1 MTLLT
6 SAPVAKATPRTRGT
20 RKPKR
25 ALHSTLPGQV
35 SGRTLGIAS
44 RTPIHP
50 GHFLDTRFL
59 GPLAIS
65 QQALASALGIS
76 RRRVNEII
84 RGHRGITP
92 DTAVRLACYFR
103 NDAAF
108 WLELQLA
115 WDLHAAIKNFRS
127 LPKRAPR

>member
-1 MTLLT
+1 MRVV
-6 SAPVAKATPRTRGT
+6 SVPAAKAKPRMQA
-20 RKPKR
+20 KR
-25 ALHSTLPGQV
+25 APTRAPRPILPGRI
-35 SGRTLGIAS
+35 SARSLGVAS
-44 RTPIHP
+44 RTPLHP

-59 GPLAIS
+59 EPLAIS

-84 RGHRGITP
+84 RGRRGITP
-92 DTAVRLACYFR
+92 DTAIRLACYFR

-115 WDLHAAIKNFRS
+115 WDLHASIKNFGS
-127 LPKRAPR
+127 PPKRAPR

>member
-1 MTLLT
+1 M
-6 SAPVAKATPRTRGT
+6 SFAVVKATLHTQAR
-20 RKPKR
+20 RKPTR
-25 ALHSTLPGQV
+25 APRPPLPGPI
-35 SGRTLGIAS
+35 SARSLGSAS
-44 RTPIHP
+44 RTPLHP

-59 GPLAIS
+59 EPLAIS
-65 QQALASALGIS
+65 QQDLASALGIS

-84 RGHRGITP
+84 RGRRAITP

-103 NDAAF
+103 NDASF

-115 WDLHAAIKNFRS
+115 WDLHAAIKSFRS

>member
-1 MTLLT
+1 MR
-6 SAPVAKATPRTRGT
+6 AM
-20 RKPKR
+20 RKPTR
-25 ALHSTLPGQV
+25 ALRPTLPGRI
-35 SGRTLGIAS
+35 SARSLGVAS
-44 RTPIHP
+44 RTPLHP

-59 GPLAIS
+59 EPLAIS
-65 QQALASALGIS
+65 QQDLASALGIS

-84 RGHRGITP
+84 RGRRGITP

-115 WDLHAAIKNFRS
+115 WDLHAAIKNLRS
-127 LPKRAPR
+127 LRKRSPR

>member
-1 MTLLT
+1 MRVV
-6 SAPVAKATPRTRGT
+6 SVPAAKAKLRTQAR
-20 RKPKR
+20 RKPIR
-25 ALHSTLPGQV
+25 APRPILPGRI
-35 SGRTLGIAS
+35 STRSLGAAS
-44 RTPIHP
+44 RTPLHP
-50 GHFLDTRFL
+50 GRFLDTRFL
-59 GPLAIS
+59 EPLAIS

-92 DTAVRLACYFR
+92 DTAIRLACYFR

-115 WDLHAAIKNFRS
+115 WDLHASIKNFRS
-127 LPKRAPR
+127 QAKRATR

>member
-1 MTLLT
+1 MRVVSDPAANATLC
-6 SAPVAKATPRTRGT
+6 TRAR
-20 RKPKR
+20 RKPTGAPR
-25 ALHSTLPGQV
+25 PTLPGRI
-35 SGRTLGIAS
+35 SARSLGVGS
-44 RTPIHP
+44 RTPPHP

-59 GPLAIS
+59 EPLAIS

-115 WDLHAAIKNFRS
+115 WDLHAAIKNFRA
-127 LPKRAPR
+127 LPKRAPH

>member
-1 MTLLT
+1 MRVVSVSTAMATLHT
-6 SAPVAKATPRTRGT
+6 RARRNAAWAPRSTFPRRISAR
-20 RKPKR
+20 
-25 ALHSTLPGQV
+25 S
-35 SGRTLGIAS
+35 LGLAS
-44 RTPIHP
+44 RTPLHP
-50 GHFLDTRFL
+50 GRFLDTRFL
-59 GPLAIS
+59 EPLAIS
-65 QQALASALGIS
+65 QQDLASALGIS

-84 RGHRGITP
+84 RGRRGITP

-127 LPKRAPR
+127 PPKRTPR

>member
-1 MTLLT
+1 
-6 SAPVAKATPRTRGT
+6 
-20 RKPKR
+20 
-25 ALHSTLPGQV
+25 LPGRISARSLDV
-35 SGRTLGIAS
+35 AS
-44 RTPIHP
+44 RTPLHP
-50 GHFLDTRFL
+50 GRFLDTRYLKPF
-59 GPLAIS
+59 AIS
-65 QQALASALGIS
+65 QQDLASALGIS

-103 NDAAF
+103 NEAAF

>member
-1 MTLLT
+1 M
-6 SAPVAKATPRTRGT
+6 AKATPRTRRT
-20 RKPKR
+20 RRPTGAPR
-25 ALHSTLPGQV
+25 PTLPGQI
-35 SGRTLGIAS
+35 SPRSLGVAS
-44 RTPIHP
+44 RTPLHP

-103 NDAAF
+103 NDASF

-115 WDLHAAIKNFRS
+115 WDLHAAIKTFRS

>member
-1 MTLLT
+1 LTLFA
-6 SAPVAKATPRTRGT
+6 SVPVAKANLRTRGT
-20 RKPKR
+20 RKRTR
-25 ALHSTLPGQV
+25 ALHPTLPGQI
-35 SGRTLGIAS
+35 SGRNLGVAS
-44 RTPIHP
+44 RTPVHP

-59 GPLAIS
+59 EPLAIS

-127 LPKRAPR
+127 LPKRTPR

>member
-1 MTLLT
+1 MLPLLV
-6 SAPVAKATPRTRGT
+6 PVAKATARTQSK
-20 RKPKR
+20 RKPTR
-25 ALHSTLPGQV
+25 APRPVLPGRI
-35 SGRTLGIAS
+35 SARSLGAAS
-44 RTPIHP
+44 RTPLHP

-59 GPLAIS
+59 GPLGIS
-65 QQALASALGIS
+65 QQDLASALGIS

-115 WDLHAAIKNFRS
+115 WDLHAAIKNFRAP
-127 LPKRAPR
+127 PKRAPR

>member
-1 MTLLT
+1 M
-6 SAPVAKATPRTRGT
+6 SVPGAKTKLRTQAR
-20 RKPKR
+20 RKPTGAPR
-25 ALHSTLPGQV
+25 PILPGRI
-35 SGRTLGIAS
+35 SARRLGVAS
-44 RTPIHP
+44 RTPQHP

-59 GPLAIS
+59 EPLAIS
-65 QQALASALGIS
+65 QQDLANALGVS

-84 RGHRGITP
+84 RGHRSITP

-103 NDAAF
+103 NDPAF

>member
-1 MTLLT
+1 MKVA
-6 SAPVAKATPRTRGT
+6 SIPVTKATQRTRPR
-20 RKPKR
+20 RKTVR
-25 ALHSTLPGQV
+25 AARATLPGRI
-35 SGRTLGIAS
+35 SARTLGVGS
-44 RTPIHP
+44 RTPPHP

-59 GPLAIS
+59 EPLAIS

-84 RGHRGITP
+84 RGRRGITP

-108 WLELQLA
+108 WLELQLT
-115 WDLHAAIKNFRS
+115 WDLHAAIKTFRA
-127 LPKRAPR
+127 LPKRAPN